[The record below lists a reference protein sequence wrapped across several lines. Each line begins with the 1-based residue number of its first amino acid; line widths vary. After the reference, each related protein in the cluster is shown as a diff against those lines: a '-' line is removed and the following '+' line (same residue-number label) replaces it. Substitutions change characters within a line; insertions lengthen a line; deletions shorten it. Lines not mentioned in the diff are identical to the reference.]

1 MQAEKSLRSI
11 WQFFRA
17 DRGEHRGHLISR
29 ELREKKEKCGEKL
42 HDIWK
47 GRSPAC
53 RPVHPQLVDR
63 FSLLSALVR
72 EGGIVGD
79 EHQFRYRRA
88 ISGMVDYRLVEKCS
102 FIRIGSV
109 T

>member
-1 MQAEKSLRSI
+1 MIYLATI
-11 WQFFRA
+11 PRA

-53 RPVHPQLVDR
+53 RPVHTQLVDR
-63 FSLLSALVR
+63 FLLPSALVREGGR

-88 ISGMVDYRLVEKCS
+88 ISGMVWWTIASLKSAHS
-102 FIRIGSV
+102 FG
-109 T
+109 